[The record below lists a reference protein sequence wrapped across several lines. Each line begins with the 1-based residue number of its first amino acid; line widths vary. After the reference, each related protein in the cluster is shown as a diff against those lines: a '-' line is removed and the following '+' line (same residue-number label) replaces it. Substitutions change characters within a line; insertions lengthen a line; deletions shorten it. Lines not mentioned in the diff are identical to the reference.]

1 MRLEERPAR
10 RDLRLE
16 AKSIAANPI
25 PRTSGLHQEM
35 IVMKTIQKIPISHID
50 LTDETFSVNFM
61 ADLHRLQSSMEE
73 IGLIQPVILR
83 KKQDGYQVVC
93 GFRRISIIKE
103 IGGSDIL
110 SMVLDEEEKDDL
122 RLFLISLHENL
133 TTRGFNTIEK
143 AIALDK
149 LVHQFHIDSVTVIK
163 KYLPLFNLE
172 PDEKIL
178 NTYLSLIQMED
189 KTKIYVLTEEVSR
202 ANIRRISSLSSKD
215 RMALLSLIMPL
226 KLGENRLREILTF
239 LEEIALRDR
248 LKITEILKRP
258 EIQAVLSH
266 QNLTSPQRADRVKKA
281 LLGIRYPRM
290 HNMEEKFEKKR
301 KELNLPSN
309 VSVNHQPFF
318 EGKALKVEFQFETSK
333 DYQSIISSLSGLSE
347 KKEFQEMIKSV
358 G

>member
-1 MRLEERPAR
+1 
-10 RDLRLE
+10 
-16 AKSIAANPI
+16 
-25 PRTSGLHQEM
+25 
-35 IVMKTIQKIPISHID
+35 MKTIQKIPISHID

-61 ADLHRLQSSMEE
+61 FDLDRLRSSIEE
-73 IGLIQPVILR
+73 IGLIQPVLLR
-83 KKQDGYQVVC
+83 KMQDGYQIVC

-103 IGGSDIL
+103 MGGSDIL

-149 LVHQFHIDSVTVIK
+149 LVHQFHVDSVTVVK

-189 KTKIYVLTEEVSR
+189 EIKIYVLNEEVSR
-202 ANIRRISSLSSKD
+202 ANIRRISRFSSKD
-215 RMALLSLIMPL
+215 RMALLSLISPL

-239 LEEIALRDR
+239 FEEIALRDR

-266 QNLTSPQRADRVKKA
+266 QDLTPPQRADRMKKA
-281 LLGIRYPRM
+281 LLGLRYPRM
-290 HNMEEKFEKKR
+290 HSMETMFEKKR
-301 KELNLPSN
+301 RELSLPAN
-309 VSVNHQPFF
+309 VSLLHQPFF
-318 EGKALKVEFQFETSK
+318 EGKGLKIEFHFETVEE
-333 DYQSIISSLSGLSE
+333 YQSVLSSLTRLPE
-347 KKEFQEMIKSV
+347 KKEFQEILKST
-358 G
+358 